1 MADYAKWQSLS
12 RDSLC
17 HTLFMDQPTSLKER
31 KKQRTRQDLIAAGR
45 RLFAERGY
53 DAVTVAEIAAMA
65 EVAPRTFHRYFPDKA
80 ELVFSV
86 YEDEINDALERALGA
101 QPASASPDDVIR
113 AALAAVSQ
121 LVADDHDEA
130 VVRERVINEV
140 PAVRARAL
148 AKGAAQQELIADHL
162 AQRLGVEVDHDLRPR
177 WWAGVGYA
185 TWIAAYQ
192 AWLVQGGD
200 LSALVNEAAALLDA
214 ARNTKPHTSRTSSR
228 TRDDAPRQGRGS
240 T

>member
-1 MADYAKWQSLS
+1 MSS
-12 RDSLC
+12 GSLC
-17 HTLFMDQPTSLKER
+17 HTLSMDQPTSLKER

-45 RLFAERGY
+45 HLFAERGY
-53 DAVTVAEIAAMA
+53 DAVTVADIAAKA

-86 YEDEINDALERALGA
+86 YEDEINDALERALRA
-101 QPASASPDDVIR
+101 QPPSASPNAIIR
-113 AALAAVSQ
+113 AALAAVSH

-200 LSALVNEAAALLDA
+200 LGALVNAAAALLDA
-214 ARNTKPHTSRTSSR
+214 AGDPKPHTNRKSSR
-228 TRDDAPRQGRGS
+228 ARDGASRQGR
-240 T
+240 

>member
-1 MADYAKWQSLS
+1 
-12 RDSLC
+12 
-17 HTLFMDQPTSLKER
+17 MDQPTSLKER
-31 KKQRTRQDLIAAGR
+31 KKERTRQDLIAAGR

-53 DAVTVAEIAAMA
+53 DAVTVAEIAAKA

-86 YEDEINDALERALGA
+86 YEDEINDTLALDA
-101 QPASASPDDVIR
+101 QPPSASPDAVIR
-113 AALAAVSQ
+113 AALAAISQ
-121 LVADDHDEA
+121 LLADDHDEA

-162 AQRLGVEVDHDLRPR
+162 ARRLGVEVDHDLRPR

-185 TWIAAYQ
+185 TWTAAYQ

-200 LSALVNEAAALLDA
+200 LGALVNAAVAFLDA
-214 ARNTKPHTSRTSSR
+214 AGDTGAQTNRTSSR
-228 TRDDAPRQGRGS
+228 TRDRTPRQGRGS

>member
-1 MADYAKWQSLS
+1 
-12 RDSLC
+12 
-17 HTLFMDQPTSLKER
+17 MDHPTSLKER
-31 KKQRTRQDLIAAGR
+31 KKQRTRQELIAAGT

-53 DAVTVAEIAAMA
+53 DAVTVAEIAAEA

-86 YEDEINDALERALGA
+86 YEDQINDALEQALAA
-101 QPASASPDDVIR
+101 QPAGASPEAIIR

-121 LVADDHDEA
+121 VVADDHDEA

-140 PAVRARAL
+140 PAVRARSL
-148 AKGAAQQELIADHL
+148 AKGAAQQELIADRL
-162 AQRLGVEVDHDLRPR
+162 AQRLGVSVDHDLRPR

-200 LSALVNEAAALLDA
+200 LAAHVNAAVALLDA
-214 ARNTKPHTSRTSSR
+214 AADSEPLTNRAPSRA
-228 TRDDAPRQGRGS
+228 RDGSPRQSRGS

>member
-1 MADYAKWQSLS
+1 
-12 RDSLC
+12 
-17 HTLFMDQPTSLKER
+17 MDHPTSLKER
-31 KKQRTRQDLIAAGR
+31 KKQRTREELIAAGT

-53 DAVTVAEIAAMA
+53 DAVTVAEIAAEA

-80 ELVFSV
+80 ELVFSL
-86 YEDEINDALERALGA
+86 YEDEITDALVQALEA
-101 QPASASPDDVIR
+101 QPAGASPDAVIR
-113 AALAAVSQ
+113 AALAAISQ
-121 LVADDHDEA
+121 VVADDHDQA

-148 AKGAAQQELIADHL
+148 AKYAAQQELVADHL

-185 TWIAAYQ
+185 TWTAAYQ

-200 LSALVNEAAALLDA
+200 LAAHVNAAAALLDA
-214 ARNTKPHTSRTSSR
+214 AGATEHHTNRPSSN
-228 TRDDAPRQGRGS
+228 TRDDRPRKGRGS
-240 T
+240 K

>member
-1 MADYAKWQSLS
+1 
-12 RDSLC
+12 
-17 HTLFMDQPTSLKER
+17 MDRSTSLKER
-31 KKQRTRQDLIAAGR
+31 KKQRTRQELIAAGT

-53 DAVTVAEIAAMA
+53 DAVTVAEIAAEA

-86 YEDEINDALERALGA
+86 YEDRINDTLVQALGA
-101 QPASASPDDVIR
+101 QPADASPEAVIR

-121 LVADDHDEA
+121 VVADDHDEA

-140 PAVRARAL
+140 PAVRARSL
-148 AKGAAQQELIADHL
+148 AKGAAQQELIADRL

-200 LSALVNEAAALLDA
+200 LGALVNAAAALLDGA
-214 ARNTKPHTSRTSSR
+214 GDTKRHTNRTSSR
-228 TRDDAPRQGRGS
+228 TRAGAPREGRGS
-240 T
+240 K

>member
-1 MADYAKWQSLS
+1 MLER
-12 RDSLC
+12 RDE
-17 HTLFMDQPTSLKER
+17 HER
-31 KKQRTRQDLIAAGR
+31 RRASH

-53 DAVTVAEIAAMA
+53 DAVTVAEIAAQA

-80 ELVFSV
+80 EPVFSV

-101 QPASASPDDVIR
+101 QPASASPNDVIR

-140 PAVRARAL
+140 PAVRARAP

-162 AQRLGVEVDHDLRPR
+162 AQRLGVEVDRDLRPR
-177 WWAGVGYA
+177 WSAGSGTPPGSPPIRLGPAGRRSGSREPVHGRA
-185 TWIAAYQ
+185 TMQQW
-192 AWLVQGGD
+192 
-200 LSALVNEAAALLDA
+200 
-214 ARNTKPHTSRTSSR
+214 
-228 TRDDAPRQGRGS
+228 
-240 T
+240 